1 MEEIYK
7 DYSKFIFNYLLSFTN
22 NVEIAEELMQDT
34 FLSAILNINKFKN
47 KSSLK
52 TWLCKIAK
60 NKWIDYY
67 KKTKQ
72 IKEINIDEINVNLF
86 LDYCFEDEC
95 LKRNELLDNISKLD
109 KSTQEVIFLRIK
121 GNLTFKEIG
130 SIMEKTESWA
140 RITFYRGKVK
150 LKEKMDNE

>member
-1 MEEIYK
+1 MEQIYK